1 MNSLPA
7 PGWLPSPLEVNSN
20 WDVFVQAC
28 FEVFQRDFVNAKPRC
43 FGRPLFHDT
52 RIDREDPPPGRPLGF
67 WHLTT
72 TCENRYDAQGRRM
85 VAIGRL
91 PELQRSARI
100 NWVLPT
106 IEHARDS
113 ANLVWDYQ
121 EASGKIRTYIWNDS
135 QDWLVIV
142 EKQNRPKG
150 TIYMLITSFLV
161 KYDSKRDDLVRKYRQ
176 RIEWK

>member
-1 MNSLPA
+1 MNSLHA

-43 FGRPLFHDT
+43 FGRPLFHDS
-52 RIDREDPPPGRPLGF
+52 RIDREDTPPGRPLGF

-72 TCENRYDAQGRRM
+72 TTENRYDSQSRRM
-85 VAIGRL
+85 IAIGRL
-91 PELQRSARI
+91 PELQRAARI

-106 IEHARDS
+106 IEHAHDS

-121 EASGKIRTYIWNDS
+121 EASGKIRTYIWNES

-161 KYDSKRDDLVRKYRQ
+161 KYDSKRADLERKYRQ